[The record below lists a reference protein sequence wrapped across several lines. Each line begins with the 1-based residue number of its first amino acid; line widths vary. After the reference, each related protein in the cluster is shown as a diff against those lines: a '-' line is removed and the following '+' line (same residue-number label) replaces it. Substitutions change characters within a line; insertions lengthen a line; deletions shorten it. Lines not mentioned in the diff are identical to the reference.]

1 MNCEQIGYQ
10 IINIFLPLFQFI
22 LAGPILSFIFDQS
35 WRFLFKDD
43 HHRHYAMRLGLTHFG
58 MDPSQRA
65 PPFDCY
71 GKRGL
76 PRQCFVYV
84 VHALGLATFCLFFIH
99 VQGTSNLLVL
109 LLMLL
114 LLHFYSNDV

>member
-1 MNCEQIGYQ
+1 
-10 IINIFLPLFQFI
+10 
-22 LAGPILSFIFDQS
+22 
-35 WRFLFKDD
+35 
-43 HHRHYAMRLGLTHFG
+43 MRLGLTHFG

-99 VQGTSNLLVL
+99 VQGTSYLLVL
-109 LLMLL
+109 LLLL
-114 LLHFYSNDV
+114 LLLDFIQTTFDIKVYIYLNYVFSFHTTTTLKLSSDLLVGSHVNNPAY